1 MRIDVVTIFPDYLAP
16 LELSLPGKAR
26 DKGLLDIEV
35 HDLRRWTGDR
45 HRTVDDTPYGGGAGM
60 VMKPEPWGQAL
71 DAVAA
76 GATIVFTTPS
86 GEPFTQ
92 SLAHELS
99 EQEHLV
105 FACGRYEGIDQRVI
119 EHAATL
125 GTVREVSLGD
135 YVLNGGEVAA
145 LAITEA
151 VVRLLPGFM
160 GNAESLVEESHAD
173 GLLEYP
179 VYTKPASWNGRD
191 VPEVLL
197 SGDHARIAAWRREQ
211 AERRTADRRP
221 DLLPATGLVGA
232 LADLDVRPA
241 VPADAGELYTL
252 QRACW
257 LQEMEANPGVDIP
270 ALRETLDDVR
280 RGVGEWTVRV
290 AREPS
295 SGRLVGAV
303 RGRLD
308 AARRVGHRADHG
320 GARPAGPRPGTG
332 APGAG
337 RGPRARGRHDVRPVH
352 RRRVRGQPADVQE
365 GRVPA
370 ASGPEGAAGCRRDDQ
385 AGPTSDFTLT
395 ARSGRL
401 HPWSA
406 RGQGRPDASPMRRA
420 GVPPYRTCHRGRAG
434 RPHRAPANSITT
446 RIRG

>member
-1 MRIDVVTIFPDYLAP
+1 MRIDYVTIFPEFFAP
-16 LELSLPGKAR
+16 LDLSLPGKAAA
-26 DKGLLDIEV
+26 KGLVEFHV
-35 HDLRRWTGDR
+35 HDLRAHAHDR

-71 DAVAA
+71 DAVARD
-76 GATIVFTTPS
+76 ATILFTTPS

-92 SLAHELS
+92 ALAHELS
-99 EQEHLV
+99 THEHLV
-105 FACGRYEGIDQRVI
+105 LACGRYEGIDQRVM

-179 VYTKPASWNGRD
+179 VYTKPASWEGHE
-191 VPEVLL
+191 VPDVLL

-211 AERRTADRRP
+211 AERRTAARRP
-221 DLLPATGLVGA
+221 DLLPATGTVRG

-241 VPADAGELYTL
+241 VPADAGELFTL

-257 LQEMEANPGVDIP
+257 LQELQANPGVEIP
-270 ALRETLDDVR
+270 ALRESLDDVR
-280 RGVGEWTVRV
+280 RGLGEWTVRV

-308 AARRVGHRADHG
+308 RHGEWDIGRIMVAPDLQGRGLGRALLELVEDLAPDG
-320 GARPAGPRPGTG
+320 VETFVLFTG
-332 APGAG
+332 AGSLDNQRMYKKAG
-337 RGPRARGRHDVRPVH
+337 FRIRTDRRA
-352 RRRVRGQPADVQE
+352 
-365 GRVPA
+365 
-370 ASGPEGAAGCRRDDQ
+370 PEGAVVMTKRARR
-385 AGPTSDFTLT
+385 
-395 ARSGRL
+395 
-401 HPWSA
+401 
-406 RGQGRPDASPMRRA
+406 
-420 GVPPYRTCHRGRAG
+420 
-434 RPHRAPANSITT
+434 
-446 RIRG
+446 RISR

>member
-1 MRIDVVTIFPDYLAP
+1 VRIDVVTIFPDYLAP

-26 DKGLLDIEV
+26 DKGLLDVAV
-35 HDLRRWTGDR
+35 HDLRQWTTDR

-71 DAVAA
+71 DAVAQ

-92 SLAHELS
+92 ALAHELS
-99 EQEHLV
+99 AEEHLV
-105 FACGRYEGIDQRVI
+105 FACGRYEGIDQRVL
-119 EHAATL
+119 EHAATI

-179 VYTKPASWNGRD
+179 VYTKPASWQGRD

-211 AERRTADRRP
+211 AERRTAERRP
-221 DLLPATGLVGA
+221 DLLGASALVGR
-232 LADLDVRPA
+232 LGDLEVRPA

-257 LQEMEANPGVDIP
+257 LQELEANPGVEIP
-270 ALRETLDDVR
+270 ALRESLDDVR
-280 RGVGEWTVRV
+280 RGLGEWTVIV
-290 AREPS
+290 ARDPA

-303 RGRLD
+303 RGRVD
-308 AARRVGHRADHG
+308 SHG
-320 GARPAGPRPGTG
+320 EWDIGRIMV
-332 APGAG
+332 APDLQG
-337 RGPRARGRHDVRPVH
+337 RG
-352 RRRVRGQPADVQE
+352 
-365 GRVPA
+365 
-370 ASGPEGAAGCRRDDQ
+370 
-385 AGPTSDFTLT
+385 L
-395 ARSGRL
+395 
-401 HPWSA
+401 
-406 RGQGRPDASPMRRA
+406 
-420 GVPPYRTCHRGRAG
+420 GRALLERIEG
-434 RPHRAPANSITT
+434 LAPANVTT
-446 RIRG
+446 YVLFTGAGSADNIRMYKKAGFRLRPDRKAPPGAVVLTKPARRRISR